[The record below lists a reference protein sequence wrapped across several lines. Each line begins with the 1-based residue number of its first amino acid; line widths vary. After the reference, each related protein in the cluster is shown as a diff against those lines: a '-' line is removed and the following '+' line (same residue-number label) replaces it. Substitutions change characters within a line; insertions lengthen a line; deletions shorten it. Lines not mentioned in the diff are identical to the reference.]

1 MWLFILQT
9 ILQFQ
14 FLQDDEE
21 NDGSNNVISVA
32 NPDRNDSA
40 VSQANGSSS
49 ETEYLENLTQEYER
63 TEKERPPPPP
73 IFSEKLQ
80 NVNPDLIWGIYRTE
94 KYDLVMDDV
103 FPPESIEG
111 S

>member
-21 NDGSNNVISVA
+21 NDGSNNVSSVA

-40 VSQANGSSS
+40 VSQADGSSS

-63 TEKERPPPPP
+63 TEKEGPPP
-73 IFSEKLQ
+73 FSVK
-80 NVNPDLIWGIYRTE
+80 NYR
-94 KYDLVMDDV
+94 M
-103 FPPESIEG
+103 
-111 S
+111 